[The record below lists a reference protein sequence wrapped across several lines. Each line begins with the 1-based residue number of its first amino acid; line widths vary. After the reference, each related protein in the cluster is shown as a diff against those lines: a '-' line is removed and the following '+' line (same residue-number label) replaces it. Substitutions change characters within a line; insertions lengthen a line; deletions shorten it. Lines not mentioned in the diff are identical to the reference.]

1 MAQTGLEG
9 DYYQPWES
17 RDEPGAAYTRKIP
30 AKYKKDGGG
39 DVFVGS
45 MIKTYA
51 VEEKAC
57 DDPSLGGEC
66 TPTGNF
72 FVMKSSAKMAA
83 KEVLGTHKGLKGEEL
98 KAYLDDYFDKAWAHF
113 DIAKAGLLEVNQMP
127 AFFRFLA
134 SD

>member
-1 MAQTGLEG
+1 MAMTGF
-9 DYYQPWES
+9 DFYQPWES
-17 RDEPGAAYTRKIP
+17 RDEPDAAYTRKIP
-30 AKYKKDGGG
+30 TKYKKDGGG

-57 DDPSLGGEC
+57 DEIDGVC
-66 TPTGNF
+66 APTGNF

-83 KEVLGTHKGLKGEEL
+83 KEVLGTHKGLKGAEL
-98 KAYLDDYFDKAWAHF
+98 KAYLDDYFDKSWAHF
-113 DIAKAGLLEVNQMP
+113 DISQAGLLEVNQMP